1 MTDAA
6 AQTIDREG
14 KYRLGPRLGAGGMAE
29 VFLGW
34 TVGASGFSRAI
45 VIKRV
50 LPEFSQNEQFAAMFV
65 NEAHL
70 ASLLHHPNIVAMH
83 LLDRDP
89 DGNLFQILEYVDGRD
104 LEKLCAV
111 GPLPIP
117 VTIYVIASV
126 LRGLGHAHAARN
138 PATGRPLGMVHRDC
152 TPSNVL
158 IDHDGNVK
166 VSDFGVA
173 KAVLA
178 TNATQSGTAK
188 GKPGYMSPEQLRG
201 ADLDGRSDLF
211 AVGVMTWELLAGYR
225 LFNGE
230 TLPAIITQV
239 LEYERGGIQIP
250 AIHTV
255 NPSVPAELSRVVHQ
269 LLAPDRTQRPARA
282 EDALALLRPWIPS
295 DGAEQLAQLLAARFP
310 RAPVPEAPASSP
322 ATVELHGPRGTPLAV
337 PAPAGTTPTAL
348 GQIAAAA
355 TGAAP
360 GTAAPRRR
368 GLGLVI
374 AGLGLAVAGIVVG
387 VVLSAGGDAAPR
399 APASGSGAAGAT
411 GRGAD
416 GAAGPGGQEASAAA
430 TAPVR
435 IDAGAVAPT
444 VAHGAGMSTV
454 GADAATS
461 VPVEASAPPV
471 VDAGAVGGS
480 ARPPRATR
488 RDAGHEIIEVHLGGS
503 K

>member
-337 PAPAGTTPTAL
+337 PAPAGTRRRRWDRSRLRPR
-348 GQIAAAA
+348 
-355 TGAAP
+355 
-360 GTAAPRRR
+360 APRRDR
-368 GLGLVI
+368 
-374 AGLGLAVAGIVVG
+374 
-387 VVLSAGGDAAPR
+387 R
-399 APASGSGAAGAT
+399 APAARAGARDRRAGAG
-411 GRGAD
+411 GRGDRGRRRAV
-416 GAAGPGGQEASAAA
+416 GRRRRRAACAGERVRRRQGDRPRRRRRGGPGRTGGERRA